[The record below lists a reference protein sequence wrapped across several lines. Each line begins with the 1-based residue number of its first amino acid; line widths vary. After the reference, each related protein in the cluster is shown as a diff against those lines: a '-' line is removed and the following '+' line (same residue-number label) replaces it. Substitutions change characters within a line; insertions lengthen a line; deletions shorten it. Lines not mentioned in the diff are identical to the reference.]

1 LAVLATYGGGQPSR
15 GRRGR
20 GSRSMPT
27 AAATYWQQSASQS
40 VSQSVAPSPY
50 DPNSGDP
57 IPTSYTIPM
66 NTDPAPVMPQGGAN
80 QGDILTGLAAL
91 ISGIVAQQVSAA
103 LTPAM
108 AEVKAIA
115 EAAASKAAAAAN
127 NGVTLVELV
136 TPTLPVV
143 SLGVQHKQFPTLL
156 KMVSARQR
164 SGNGLNIWVHGPAGT
179 GKTTAAENV
188 AEALDL
194 PFRYNGA
201 LDTRYELLGF
211 IDAQGRTIRTAFRE
225 AWEHGGIYLFD
236 EIDASNP
243 NALLALNGALAN
255 AVCPFPDG
263 MVKRHKD
270 CVVLAG
276 ANTTGAPTIEYV
288 GRMKQDASLLDRF
301 AFLDWPIDEGLEAA
315 ICGDKNWVAR
325 VQRIRRNVADRKI
338 KGVLITPRAT
348 IYGESLL
355 AAGLSLEAVEN
366 AVLRKGI
373 SADIWQQ
380 IS

>member
-1 LAVLATYGGGQPSR
+1 
-15 GRRGR
+15 
-20 GSRSMPT
+20 
-27 AAATYWQQSASQS
+27 
-40 VSQSVAPSPY
+40 
-50 DPNSGDP
+50 
-57 IPTSYTIPM
+57 
-66 NTDPAPVMPQGGAN
+66 
-80 QGDILTGLAAL
+80 
-91 ISGIVAQQVSAA
+91 
-103 LTPAM
+103 
-108 AEVKAIA
+108 
-115 EAAASKAAAAAN
+115 
-127 NGVTLVELV
+127 
-136 TPTLPVV
+136 
-143 SLGVQHKQFPTLL
+143 
-156 KMVSARQR
+156 
-164 SGNGLNIWVHGPAGT
+164 
-179 GKTTAAENV
+179 
-188 AEALDL
+188 L